1 MHAWYQSWKDE
12 EGELVPAIK
21 DLKYDIGN
29 MLNKALAAIEEEN
42 DKLAGVLKNNINFN
56 EIKGGWFKDAWDKTS
71 KEIQKGLDEGNKKG
85 WKLHTCIQTVS
96 QKDINV

>member
-1 MHAWYQSWKDE
+1 MAYQTM
-12 EGELVPAIK
+12 
-21 DLKYDIGN
+21 DI
-29 MLNKALAAIEEEN
+29 
-42 DKLAGVLKNNINFN
+42 

-71 KEIQKGLDEGNKKG
+71 KKIQKGLDEGNEKG